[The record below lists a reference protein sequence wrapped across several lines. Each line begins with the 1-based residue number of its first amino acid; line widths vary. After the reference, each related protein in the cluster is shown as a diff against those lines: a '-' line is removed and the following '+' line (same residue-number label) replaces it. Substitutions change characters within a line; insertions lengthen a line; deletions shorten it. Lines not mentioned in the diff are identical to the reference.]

1 MAEQWFYRMFGQ
13 DFGPIPLSELQD
25 LVRAGSVSST
35 DEVRAESSTK
45 WVSVGTVRE
54 LGAAPAA
61 SSKTASA
68 TAVADVEHHPS
79 QGNDDWYC
87 KFKGHDVGPI
97 GFQVLL
103 ALAEQGRLFS
113 DDELKLGTGGKWRRV
128 ASIGRLVSVLPNQGA
143 APSVP
148 VPAAPT
154 IEATKPVVANAAT
167 PPPAAAP
174 PASVA
179 PGVTPGTVSQPQR
192 PMVYPPR
199 PAYRPSSSSDWSFSG
214 ILKGPFGITGIAI
227 VFVAMLV
234 AGWKYW
240 PKGNAVDVQRYNSLK
255 LLLDDIRANREAKS
269 TDFQSIKKRGNK
281 LYQEYLPTLRIE
293 AAQKPGKQKLLEV
306 VRDHLPRLIGS
317 DLTQENWYEQN
328 YEANLK
334 EAAALLD
341 IK

>member
-35 DEVRAESSTK
+35 DEARTESSTK
-45 WVSVGTVRE
+45 WVSVGTIRE
-54 LGAAPAA
+54 LGVAAAA

-68 TAVADVEHHPS
+68 TAAADVEHHPAQAS
-79 QGNDDWYC
+79 DDWYC
-87 KFKGHDVGPI
+87 KLNGHDVGPI

-128 ASIGRLVSVLPNQGA
+128 ASIGRLVAVLPSQGVPS
-143 APSVP
+143 APVP
-148 VPAAPT
+148 VAPT
-154 IEATKPVVANAAT
+154 IEAPKPVVANAAT
-167 PPPAAAP
+167 TSPPEAVP
-174 PASVA
+174 PASVV
-179 PGVTPGTVSQPQR
+179 PGVTPGVTSPPQR

-199 PAYRPSSSSDWSFSG
+199 PAYRPSSSSDWSLSG

-227 VFVAMLV
+227 VLLAMLF

-281 LYQEYLPTLRIE
+281 LHQEYLPTLRIE
-293 AAQKPGKQKLLEV
+293 AVQNPGKQKLLEV

-317 DLTQENWYEQN
+317 DLTKENWYEQN
-328 YEANLK
+328 FEANLK

>member
-13 DFGPIPLSELQD
+13 DFGPIPWSELQE

-35 DEVRAESSTK
+35 DEVRAESSSK

-54 LGAAPAA
+54 LGAAPVAP
-61 SSKTASA
+61 STTASA
-68 TAVADVEHHPS
+68 TAVVEVEHHLS

-87 KFKGHDVGPI
+87 RFKGHDVGPI

-128 ASIGRLVSVLPNQGA
+128 GSIGRLVSVLPNQGM
-143 APSVP
+143 APGI
-148 VPAAPT
+148 PAPATPA
-154 IEATKPVVANAAT
+154 IEGMKPVVANAAM
-167 PPPAAAP
+167 PASPAP
-174 PASVA
+174 APLASVA
-179 PGVTPGTVSQPQR
+179 PGVAPGAVSQPR
-192 PMVYPPR
+192 PTVYPPR

-214 ILKGPFGITGIAI
+214 ILKGPLGITGIAI

-234 AGWKYW
+234 TGWKFW

-281 LYQEYLPTLRIE
+281 LHQEYLPTLRIE
-293 AAQKPGKQKLLEV
+293 AVQNPGKQKLLEV

-317 DLTQENWYEQN
+317 DLTKENSYEQN
-328 YEANLK
+328 FEANLK

>member
-35 DEVRAESSTK
+35 DEVRAEGSTK

-87 KFKGHDVGPI
+87 KFKGRDVGPI

-128 ASIGRLVSVLPNQGA
+128 ASIGRLASVLPNQEVV
-143 APSVP
+143 PIVP

-154 IEATKPVVANAAT
+154 IEIPKPVVAV
-167 PPPAAAP
+167 P

-179 PGVTPGTVSQPQR
+179 PVTPGVTSLPQR

-227 VFVAMLV
+227 VCVAMLF

-269 TDFQSIKKRGNK
+269 TDFQSLKKRGNK
-281 LYQEYLPTLRIE
+281 LHQEYLPTLRIE
-293 AAQKPGKQKLLEV
+293 AVQNPGKQKLLEV

-317 DLTQENWYEQN
+317 DLTKENWYEQN

>member
-35 DEVRAESSTK
+35 DEVRAEGSTK

-61 SSKTASA
+61 SSKSASA
-68 TAVADVEHHPS
+68 TAVADVEYPS

-128 ASIGRLVSVLPNQGA
+128 ASIGRLVSALPNQGA
-143 APSVP
+143 APSAL
-148 VPAAPT
+148 VPAIPT
-154 IEATKPVVANAAT
+154 VETPNPVVATAA

-174 PASVA
+174 PASVV
-179 PGVTPGTVSQPQR
+179 PGGTAGAASQPQR

-199 PAYRPSSSSDWSFSG
+199 TAYRPSSSSDWSFSD

-227 VFVAMLV
+227 VCIIMLFV
-234 AGWKYW
+234 GWKYW

-269 TDFQSIKKRGNK
+269 TDFQSLKKRGNK
-281 LYQEYLPTLRIE
+281 LHQEYLPTLRIE
-293 AAQKPGKQKLLEV
+293 AVQNPGKQKLLEV
-306 VRDHLPRLIGS
+306 VRDHLPRLVGS
-317 DLTQENWYEQN
+317 DLTKENWYEQN